1 MKLRELVI
9 FNQKILGAELPMSS
23 RDMSSGWSQ
32 KTRPETCPGNVLRV
46 VETCPG
52 HACLQASP
60 DEDICDICQDMSLN
74 EDMSLLL
81 SLCCSASAVSMAS
94 KHGK

>member
-1 MKLRELVI
+1 
-9 FNQKILGAELPMSS
+9 MSY

-32 KTRPETCPGNVLRV
+32 KTRHETCPGNVLRV

-52 HACLQASP
+52 HACLRASP
-60 DEDICDICQDMSLN
+60 DEDICDFCQDMSLN

-81 SLCCSASAVSMAS
+81 ILCCSASAVSMAS